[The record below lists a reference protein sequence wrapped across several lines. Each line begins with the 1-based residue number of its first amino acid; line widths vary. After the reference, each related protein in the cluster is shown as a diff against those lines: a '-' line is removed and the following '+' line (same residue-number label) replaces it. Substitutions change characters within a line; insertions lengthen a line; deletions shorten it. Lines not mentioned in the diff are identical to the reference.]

1 MQERDG
7 MPKSLLMPGRERRIM
22 PLEIVGLMAFLTMR
36 RRGIGTRF
44 ALVKVGTGLV
54 NSVSGNPMTERRT
67 KPCGMQCWRERE
79 PRTNGF
85 TPTYWSMWSGG
96 MRKPARE
103 FSAVEFSRVDEIGY
117 RLLALFAALGKGAVA
132 SVAVSGVSGAKGL
145 ETFPPAHF
153 LTRATT
159 EEAGGRFL
167 QY

>member
-1 MQERDG
+1 
-7 MPKSLLMPGRERRIM
+7 
-22 PLEIVGLMAFLTMR
+22 
-36 RRGIGTRF
+36 
-44 ALVKVGTGLV
+44 
-54 NSVSGNPMTERRT
+54 
-67 KPCGMQCWRERE
+67 
-79 PRTNGF
+79 
-85 TPTYWSMWSGG
+85 

-167 QY
+167 QYLPAS